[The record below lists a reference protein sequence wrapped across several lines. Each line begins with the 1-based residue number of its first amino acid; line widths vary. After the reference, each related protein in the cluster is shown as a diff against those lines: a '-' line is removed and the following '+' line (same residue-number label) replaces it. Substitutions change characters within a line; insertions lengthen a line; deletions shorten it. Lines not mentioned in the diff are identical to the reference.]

1 MSKTRWQDWIELT
14 FSRVFSDKNKNAI
27 ERFTI
32 NVSIFGFI
40 IHLLLILGKKYDVF
54 HSRIDNILLTDPIS
68 AIYTPFSIILIY
80 EIYLL
85 IHYLPRSF
93 TTSVSKQ
100 FEIISLIVIRRIFA
114 DIPHIE
120 ITASWL
126 NSPSNLQ
133 LIYDLIGILILFF
146 LIFLFNKSRNKI
158 MPSRLTNNLRRFVN
172 SKRAISLVLL
182 PVLALTSAYT
192 LISWIHMQFFSPS
205 VINSFELN
213 AIFYNE
219 FFTILILAD
228 VFILLLS
235 FQYTERYSQLI
246 RNTGF
251 VICTIL
257 IRLSFST
264 NGLTNI
270 ALIVSSVIFGLLV
283 LRIYQATEHLEEKIA

>member
-1 MSKTRWQDWIELT
+1 MSTTLSWQDWVEKL
-14 FSRVFSDKNKNAI
+14 FFRVFSENNKNVI
-27 ERFTI
+27 ERITI
-32 NVSIFGFI
+32 NVSVAGFI
-40 IHLLLILGKKYDVF
+40 IHLLLILGKNYDLF
-54 HSRIDNILLTDPIS
+54 HSPMDNLLLADPIS

-85 IHYLPRSF
+85 VHYLPRSF

-100 FEIISLIVIRRIFA
+100 FEIISLIIIRRIFG

-120 ITASWL
+120 LASSWFSTAE
-126 NSPSNLQ
+126 NLQ
-133 LIYDLIGILILFF
+133 LIYDLVGILILFF
-146 LIFLFNKSRNKI
+146 LIYLFNKSRSKI
-158 MPSRLTNNLRRFVN
+158 VPSKLTTNLKRFVN
-172 SKRAISLVLL
+172 SKRAVSLILL
-182 PVLALTSAYT
+182 PVLIITSSYT
-192 LISWIHMQFFSPS
+192 LFSWIQIQFFSTS
-205 VINSFELN
+205 VITSFELN

-257 IRLSFST
+257 IRLSFGT
-264 NGLTNI
+264 DGLTNVV
-270 ALIVSSVIFGLLV
+270 LIVSSVAFGLLV
-283 LRIYQATEHLEEKIA
+283 LRIYQATEHLEKRV